1 MFLSISDTFQ
11 PLYANETII
20 VYMFTTVNTLLF
32 VFNVQLCAD
41 AYTAAHHAH
50 SHKLIITMQCS
61 PIEPLL
67 RISAYTEQ
75 KPQTKILLP

>member
-32 VFNVQLCAD
+32 VFNVQLCTD
-41 AYTAAHHAH
+41 VY
-50 SHKLIITMQCS
+50 
-61 PIEPLL
+61 
-67 RISAYTEQ
+67 ISAKNNPTAQSSAIKKRLWENTY
-75 KPQTKILLP
+75 IY